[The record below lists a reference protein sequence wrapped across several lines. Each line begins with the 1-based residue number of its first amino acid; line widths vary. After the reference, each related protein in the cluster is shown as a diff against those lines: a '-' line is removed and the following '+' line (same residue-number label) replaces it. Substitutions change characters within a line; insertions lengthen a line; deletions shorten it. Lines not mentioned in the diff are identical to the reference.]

1 MLHQPT
7 ECAQNVCSASKQ
19 HQELSHPRALRR
31 ERGTAGLAHSVTRYH
46 RLLPS
51 PSCMSPAT
59 WEVKA
64 ESKGQMGEAN
74 ENFSILF
81 LSLGRYNRNPL
92 MIASL
97 TENVVEITPKHLYY
111 CLSSKIT
118 LNSSVHR
125 RAS

>member
-19 HQELSHPRALRR
+19 HQELSHPPGPSEG
-31 ERGTAGLAHSVTRYH
+31 ERNCCLAHSVTQYH
-46 RLLPS
+46 RLSPS
-51 PSCMSPAT
+51 PLCMSPAT

-74 ENFSILF
+74 ETFSILF

-97 TENVVEITPKHLYY
+97 TENVVEISPKHLYY
-111 CLSSKIT
+111 YLSSKIT
-118 LNSSVHR
+118 LNSVHR